1 MVLVG
6 RFIVLLVLVK
16 VMMSVWVAVG
26 VLLGAFW
33 GDVGG
38 LLGACWGVRGGVNGG
53 SSPQGRYV
61 GL

>member
-1 MVLVG
+1 MLVG

-33 GDVGG
+33 G
-38 LLGACWGVRGGVNGG
+38 VRGGWLKGG
-53 SSPQGRYV
+53 SSAMMAMMAP
-61 GL
+61 

>member
-33 GDVGG
+33 GVGG
-38 LLGACWGVRGGVNGG
+38 VAQGGLKRHDGHDGAMMAPRWP
-53 SSPQGRYV
+53 S
-61 GL
+61 